1 MKKITIDEL
10 NLPDFF
16 VFFTDKPG
24 KEKITIG
31 PIDVGKHLTFHFG
44 TRSKAFDIHI
54 KDEKNSTY
62 ETIITIR
69 YFSIFR
75 LYLLIKDE
83 IIDLINRTYSH
94 YINLG
99 KLRRYNCLVQ
109 PLTLKNDLSKILK
122 INENKNKIKFVKSI
136 NIKDFKSMFL
146 GIDNIFLDCDSHFV
160 YRVRKGGIIANGMI
174 FKRIDKKTD
183 NSFIYISKKKLNLLR
198 IKILKILIENI
209 VSLKSVESEKLLQI
223 FNNKLL

>member
-1 MKKITIDEL
+1 
-10 NLPDFF
+10 
-16 VFFTDKPG
+16 
-24 KEKITIG
+24 
-31 PIDVGKHLTFHFG
+31 
-44 TRSKAFDIHI
+44 
-54 KDEKNSTY
+54 
-62 ETIITIR
+62 
-69 YFSIFR
+69 
-75 LYLLIKDE
+75 
-83 IIDLINRTYSH
+83 
-94 YINLG
+94 
-99 KLRRYNCLVQ
+99 
-109 PLTLKNDLSKILK
+109 
-122 INENKNKIKFVKSI
+122 
-136 NIKDFKSMFL
+136 MFL

>member
-1 MKKITIDEL
+1 MCLDIGHDTRNGKDPVADLKKYQSR
-10 NLPDFF
+10 
-16 VFFTDKPG
+16 V
-24 KEKITIG
+24 
-31 PIDVGKHLTFHFG
+31 
-44 TRSKAFDIHI
+44 FDIHI

-146 GIDNIFLDCDSHFV
+146 GIDNIFL